1 LSFWA
6 RYSMKALFSF
16 RSALLLHK
24 SLIFDIFKELKRH
37 MSNEMERDF
46 LIQLTNSIYRL
57 TILFPKK
64 EPLRYKMREVADNI
78 LAKPGK
84 QDLETLDSFF
94 EVAKLQTW
102 VKAADV
108 LAIQEEYANLRQ
120 ELGKDAKPRQGAP
133 REVKEVQPLSLEVRP
148 MPERQ
153 EKILAFLKENGRAQ
167 IWQIKQV
174 LPEVTKRTLRRDF
187 DRLLQEKLVERI
199 GERNDTFYQV
209 PTEGG
214 ERRGLNPLRTKR
226 EQA

>member
-1 LSFWA
+1 
-6 RYSMKALFSF
+6 
-16 RSALLLHK
+16 
-24 SLIFDIFKELKRH
+24 
-37 MSNEMERDF
+37 MEKDF

-78 LAKPGK
+78 LTKPSK

-102 VKAADV
+102 VKIEDI

-120 ELGKDAKPRQGAP
+120 AKPQKD
-133 REVKEVQPLSLEVRP
+133 VKEASPLSAGPQTLEMRP

-153 EKILAFLKENGRAQ
+153 EKILAFLRENGRAQ

-174 LPEVTKRTLRRDF
+174 FPEVTKRTLRRDF
-187 DRLLQEKLVERI
+187 DHLLQEKLVERI
-199 GERNDTFYQV
+199 GERNDTFYQA
-209 PTEGG
+209 
-214 ERRGLNPLRTKR
+214 KR